1 MPSRLE
7 KTLNTRLITS
17 LDELCQ
23 RLELPSE
30 LSSSLTEA
38 TRSFPFLVP
47 ESVLNRIEKGNP
59 NDPIL
64 KQFLPS
70 LEELEE
76 KAGFVLD
83 PLCEFSGNESKPG
96 APKESQFLLQKYAG
110 RVLVLTSNA
119 CAARCRFCFRRHFHG
134 PSLFPIPAEFYQERS
149 DADDTE
155 LSTTSSKI
163 NTSFDRVFHSVRNNP
178 SISEIIFSGGDPL
191 TLPDDQLKSLLHS
204 IKTLRS
210 VKRVRFHSR
219 IPVLAPQRIGANFPS
234 NDDVNSVDDESP
246 LVLHLAVHVNSPN
259 EIDASVAR
267 ALFDLRKR
275 GYVLTSQTTLLKGVN
290 DSSDTLVEL
299 FEKLANCG
307 VIPYYLHQFDRVQGA
322 AHFET
327 PVKRG
332 LELMK
337 EIAERLPGY
346 AVPKYVR
353 EIPGRASKVNLLA
366 EPNADL

>member
-1 MPSRLE
+1 M
-7 KTLNTRLITS
+7 
-17 LDELCQ
+17 
-23 RLELPSE
+23 
-30 LSSSLTEA
+30 
-38 TRSFPFLVP
+38 
-47 ESVLNRIEKGNP
+47 
-59 NDPIL
+59 
-64 KQFLPS
+64 
-70 LEELEE
+70 
-76 KAGFVLD
+76 
-83 PLCEFSGNESKPG
+83 
-96 APKESQFLLQKYAG
+96 
-110 RVLVLTSNA
+110 
-119 CAARCRFCFRRHFHG
+119 
-134 PSLFPIPAEFYQERS
+134 
-149 DADDTE
+149 
-155 LSTTSSKI
+155 
-163 NTSFDRVFHSVRNNP
+163 
-178 SISEIIFSGGDPL
+178 
-191 TLPDDQLKSLLHS
+191 
-204 IKTLRS
+204 
-210 VKRVRFHSR
+210 RFHSR

-275 GYVLTSQTTLLKGVN
+275 GYVLTSQTTCSKPTTRATR
-290 DSSDTLVEL
+290 SSL